1 MAVPVFLVHRLED
14 KVDVILEASRV
25 TSPDH
30 LELVIEGFV
39 ELEFIWAS
47 LEKYPFHVV
56 IIVIGYVVSDDIQ
69 SCTNIA
75 GGACIFTCEPTNKP
89 TWIEAKMDHGS
100 VCHENASRV
109 NRRLILVVIA
119 RLTKW

>member
-1 MAVPVFLVHRLED
+1 MGGETTYGFIQRDEMAVPILLVHRLED

-39 ELEFIWAS
+39 ELEFVWAS

-56 IIVIGYVVSDDIQ
+56 VIVIGYVVSD
-69 SCTNIA
+69 
-75 GGACIFTCEPTNKP
+75 
-89 TWIEAKMDHGS
+89 GS
-100 VCHENASRV
+100 
-109 NRRLILVVIA
+109 
-119 RLTKW
+119 